1 MEDRAN
7 RDTSSFEPSIW
18 GDFFLTDSSPLATSA
33 QQMSKAAEQ
42 ADKVKEDVSKIVAS
56 SVAWDLHDRLQLIDD
71 INATLTEIRTANLT
85 DCDLQTVAMWFYLLR
100 KHGHI
105 VSPESEKSQDREKRA
120 NSIYILVGL
129 ATLRE
134 ERVSP
139 PGLTSQ

>member
-105 VSPESEKSQDREKRA
+105 VSPG
-120 NSIYILVGL
+120 N
-129 ATLRE
+129 
-134 ERVSP
+134 
-139 PGLTSQ
+139 